1 MKIIC
6 LLKFTPDVDAFAYD
20 FEKHVLVR
28 ENSKQIINPDDACA
42 LGYALNLKKRH
53 PDIEI
58 EVVTMAPL
66 SVKNRMEDVLR
77 RRIDRGTILSDPAFA
92 GSDTLATSFI
102 LGTYLRSTEYDV
114 ILTGTQTLD
123 GDTAHVP
130 SQLAEFLG
138 IGQMSAIMKIEE
150 ASFLEGCPVVEVD
163 TENHIDTYKIAFPAV
178 LSVRR
183 ESKYRLPFVRYADL
197 DLDVSDR
204 LRIVDAKTLGIDP
217 ERVGLAGSATRV
229 VKTYMQT
236 YEEKEKVIV
245 QNDEEGIETVYQ
257 FLKENGYLQ

>member
-257 FLKENGYLQ
+257 FLKENGYL